1 MILTITI
8 AAGIGA
14 VFRFWLSKLNGEL
27 PWGTLLANNL
37 AVISIPVFTEL
48 SGDFKTSLIIGFAG
62 SLSTVS
68 SFALEI
74 TQLNRAFRVRYAFLT
89 LASCLASYELF
100 DYWF

>member
-1 MILTITI
+1 MILTIAI
-8 AAGIGA
+8 AAGFGA
-14 VFRFWLSKLNGEL
+14 VFRFWLSRLNREL
-27 PWGTLLANNL
+27 PWGTVLANNL
-37 AVISIPVFTEL
+37 AVISVPIFTQIT
-48 SGDFKTSLIIGFAG
+48 SDFDTSLIIGFAG